1 VVEVDQVMA
10 LKLQGLVVVVV
21 HKVMMVE
28 ALLEPQVLQVA
39 VEVELVQQEQSQL
52 MVLQELPE
60 ALVVMVYQI
69 ILQEVVLHM
78 LEVVEVAVIQLHLEH
93 QVDQVVVELVDL
105 NHLIMQPQELQT
117 LVVAEEELVEL
128 QVLVE
133 LMVVQE

>member
-1 VVEVDQVMA
+1 
-10 LKLQGLVVVVV
+10 
-21 HKVMMVE
+21 
-28 ALLEPQVLQVA
+28 
-39 VEVELVQQEQSQL
+39 
-52 MVLQELPE
+52 
-60 ALVVMVYQI
+60 
-69 ILQEVVLHM
+69 M

>member
-1 VVEVDQVMA
+1 VEVDQVMA

-39 VEVELVQQEQSQL
+39 VEVELVQQEQRQL

-105 NHLIMQPQELQT
+105 NHLIMQPQ
-117 LVVAEEELVEL
+117 
-128 QVLVE
+128 
-133 LMVVQE
+133 

>member
-1 VVEVDQVMA
+1 
-10 LKLQGLVVVVV
+10 
-21 HKVMMVE
+21 
-28 ALLEPQVLQVA
+28 
-39 VEVELVQQEQSQL
+39 
-52 MVLQELPE
+52 
-60 ALVVMVYQI
+60 MVYQI